1 MNLRLLLA
9 YVGVVFV
16 WSTTPLMVKL
26 STHSLSVPTATGLR
40 MLLACI
46 ISMGLLAYTRQPLLA
61 DRRSL
66 ASYAAANLGM
76 FGSLSLTY
84 QAVQTIPTGLVSV
97 IFGLAPVLSG
107 VFAHFILHER
117 NLTPLRAFALLLAV
131 AGLGLVFE
139 GALTIDPHAWP
150 GLILTLIAT
159 ALFALGSVLVKAW
172 ARHLDPLQHTTGS
185 LLLSLPLF
193 LASWLIL
200 DRSVPTQISLTSIG
214 ATLYLAIIGS
224 VLAFIL
230 FFQVLRHT
238 SAVQAALIPVMT
250 PVLAL
255 YWGHW
260 LLQEEP
266 PASALYGALLILL
279 GLTLYQFG
287 VPLRHWF
294 MAYWKSKTRQ

>member
-1 MNLRLLLA
+1 MMNWRLIFA
-9 YVGVVFV
+9 YAGVVFV

-26 STHSLSVPTATGLR
+26 STHSLSVPAATGLR
-40 MLLACI
+40 MLLACF
-46 ISMGLLAYTRQPLLA
+46 ISMSLLAYLRQALPL

-107 VFAHFILHER
+107 TFAHFILHER
-117 NLTPLRAFALLLAV
+117 NLTPMRALALLLAI

-139 GALTIDPHAWP
+139 GALEVDPSAWP
-150 GLILTLIAT
+150 GLILALVAT

-172 ARHLDPLQHTTGS
+172 ARHLDPVQHTTGS
-185 LLLSLPLF
+185 LILSLPLF
-193 LASWLIL
+193 FASWLLL
-200 DRSVPTQISLTSIG
+200 DRTLPSQLSATSVG
-214 ATLYLAIIGS
+214 ATVYLAIIGS
-224 VLAFIL
+224 VLAFVL
-230 FFQVLRHT
+230 YFQVLRHT
-238 SAVQAALIPVMT
+238 TAVQAALIPVMT

-260 LLQEEP
+260 LLNEEP
-266 PASALYGALLILL
+266 PASALYGAMLILL
-279 GLTLYQFG
+279 GLSLYQFG
-287 VPLRHWF
+287 AQLRQWLV
-294 MAYWKSKTRQ
+294 TRRAS

>member
-9 YVGVVFV
+9 YLGVVLV

-26 STHSLSVPTATGLR
+26 STHSFSVPTATGLR
-40 MLLACI
+40 MLLACV
-46 ISMGLLAYTRQPLLA
+46 ISVALLVYLRQPLPV

-76 FGSLSLTY
+76 FASLSLTY

-107 VFAHFILHER
+107 VFAHFILQER
-117 NLTPLRAFALLLAV
+117 NLTPLRALALMLAI
-131 AGLGLVFE
+131 AGLGLVFQ
-139 GALTIDPHAWP
+139 GALSIDPAAWP
-150 GLILTLIAT
+150 GLILALVAT
-159 ALFALGSVLVKAW
+159 ALFALGSVLVKTW
-172 ARHLDPLQHTTGS
+172 AHHLDPFQHTAGS
-185 LLLSLPLF
+185 LLFSLPLF
-193 LASWLIL
+193 FASWLVL
-200 DRSVPTQISLTSIG
+200 DRTLPTQVSVISMG
-214 ATLYLAIIGS
+214 ATVYLAVIGS

-238 SAVQAALIPVMT
+238 TAVQAALIPVMT

-287 VPLRHWF
+287 VPLRQRLRALWS
-294 MAYWKSKTRQ
+294 AKNG